1 MNKKEI
7 LGKRSFYKYMA
18 PKTALAV
25 FSYKTFR
32 YSSPLLFNDP
42 FDIQSGLHFE
52 FDIKDIY
59 LKILDRLE
67 DLAKRDHLP
76 NLYWD
81 DPWAQVIKAVWE
93 NYPSHGFP
101 RKKWLEQ
108 LVKNSEKLELVKVMR
123 QTQIDYAKDWEK
135 RLPKLRVFC
144 VSEERDN
151 LLMWAHYAK
160 DHTGIV
166 AEVLSLPEEDNPL
179 SVARQVTYQDS
190 PPPFYSEE
198 EWLDDI
204 LLQKRLDHSSLYRK
218 YAQTKSNHWSYEKEW
233 RVWYPSESHN
243 EVGLWSVM
251 PIRPSELKAVYFGC
265 RIEEKL
271 EAKLVNLI
279 SDAFPNTEKYR
290 AKKLKGKYEL
300 GYEKI

>member
-7 LGKRSFYKYMA
+7 PGKRSFYKYMA
-18 PKTALAV
+18 PETALAV
-25 FSYKTFR
+25 FTHKTFR

-52 FDIKDIY
+52 FDIEDIY
-59 LKILDRLE
+59 LKILNRLE
-67 DLAKRDHLP
+67 ELAKRDHLP
-76 NLYWD
+76 NLDGD
-81 DPWAQVIKAVWE
+81 DPWAQVVKAVWE

-108 LVKNSEKLELVKVMR
+108 LAKNAEKLELVKVMR
-123 QTQIDYAKDWEK
+123 QTQIDYAKDCEK
-135 RLPKLRVFC
+135 RLPTLRVFC

-179 SVARQVTYQDS
+179 SVARRVTYIDS

-204 LLQKRLDHSSLYRK
+204 LLQKRLDHSSLSIK
-218 YAQTKSNHWSYEKEW
+218 YAQTKSNHWAYEKEW
-233 RVWYPSESHN
+233 RVWYPSEPHN
-243 EVGLWSVM
+243 EVGLWSDM

-265 RIEEKL
+265 RMEEKF

-279 SDAFPNTEKYR
+279 SDVFPNTEKYR
-290 AKKLKGKYEL
+290 AKKLEGKYEL
-300 GYEKI
+300 GHEKI